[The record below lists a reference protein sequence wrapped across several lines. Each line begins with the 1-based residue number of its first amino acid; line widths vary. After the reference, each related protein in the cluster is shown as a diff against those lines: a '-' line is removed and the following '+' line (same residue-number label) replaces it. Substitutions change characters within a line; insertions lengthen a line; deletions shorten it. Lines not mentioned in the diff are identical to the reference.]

1 MMAIMLAVKILMVQK
16 FIANSW
22 FSLYFLNPMPQGNH

>member
-1 MMAIMLAVKILMVQK
+1 MLVVKMLVVQK

-22 FSLYFLNPMPQGNH
+22 FSLSYFLNPIPQGNH

>member
-1 MMAIMLAVKILMVQK
+1 MTVMLAVKILMVQK

-22 FSLYFLNPMPQGNH
+22 YSLYFLNPMPQDNN